1 MDAARSA
8 AHQFYLLLL
17 LLLLVLVGD
26 GYLPAVADVIYCY
39 CAGGGDRSKASSSAA
54 TEASAALRRR
64 YAWLP
69 IHDPRLLNWVVI
81 RAGHALSAAGR
92 AGPGMEDG
100 RTAIC
105 GERSALRACRLTS
118 IYLTSAAGGRQ
129 SLQLRHRPSF
139 LPYFLTSPPAELRP
153 AVFVCAQQQCRYN
166 TDRLF
171 LVVIIDFCSSDIK
184 SIILQIQMQLSVVRR

>member
-92 AGPGMEDG
+92 AGPGRAWRTDG
-100 RTAIC
+100 Q
-105 GERSALRACRLTS
+105 RSVAREVRCVHVGSRAFISRRLP
-118 IYLTSAAGGRQ
+118 AAASRC
-129 SLQLRHRPSF
+129 SCVTDRPSF
-139 LPYFLTSPPAELRP
+139 LTSLLPRRQNYDPRCLSARSNSVAITP
-153 AVFVCAQQQCRYN
+153 TV
-166 TDRLF
+166 
-171 LVVIIDFCSSDIK
+171 SS
-184 SIILQIQMQLSVVRR
+184 